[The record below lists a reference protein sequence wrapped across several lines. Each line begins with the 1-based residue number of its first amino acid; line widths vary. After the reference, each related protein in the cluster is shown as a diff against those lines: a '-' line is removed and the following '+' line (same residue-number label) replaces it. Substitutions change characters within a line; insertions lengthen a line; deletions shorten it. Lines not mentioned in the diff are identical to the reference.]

1 MNLKNKLLKIIK
13 SKFFIIICII
23 LILLITY
30 ICLED
35 NFFEMNNHENAWN
48 EENTVSEKE
57 EENVFWQEGSLKN
70 EEIVENLEESLEEKE
85 IPKDELEVI
94 NNEKIYV
101 YITGEVNN
109 PGIVV
114 LPIGSRISDAIDY
127 AGGVTSNADI
137 MKINLVY
144 MLQDGMK
151 VNIPSSKELNDNPN
165 FEYIT
170 MGSGDEKND
179 NKDFKALETTN
190 NKSESAFKISN
201 VNINTATQTEL
212 ETLPGIGPSLALKI
226 INYRKENEELE
237 NTKKEIEEIGVQVL
251 AVKGDVANFE
261 ECENFVKQ
269 VIERFGQI
277 DVLVNN
283 AGITKDMLLMRMKK
297 EDFEQVIDTNLV
309 GTFNVTK
316 NVVPYMMKARSG
328 RIINISSV
336 VGISGNAGQ
345 TNYSASKAGIIGF
358 TKSLAKEI
366 ASRNILVNAVAPGF
380 IETNMTD
387 VLKDDVKQEIAKNI
401 PLKRM
406 GTAQDVANVVKF
418 LASDDSSY
426 ITGQVINV
434 DGGMLM

>member
-1 MNLKNKLLKIIK
+1 MDK
-13 SKFFIIICII
+13 CA
-23 LILLITY
+23 LIT
-30 ICLED
+30 
-35 NFFEMNNHENAWN
+35 
-48 EENTVSEKE
+48 
-57 EENVFWQEGSLKN
+57 G
-70 EEIVENLEESLEEKE
+70 
-85 IPKDELEVI
+85 
-94 NNEKIYV
+94 
-101 YITGEVNN
+101 
-109 PGIVV
+109 
-114 LPIGSRISDAIDY
+114 
-127 AGGVTSNADI
+127 
-137 MKINLVY
+137 
-144 MLQDGMK
+144 
-151 VNIPSSKELNDNPN
+151 
-165 FEYIT
+165 
-170 MGSGDEKND
+170 
-179 NKDFKALETTN
+179 
-190 NKSESAFKISN
+190 
-201 VNINTATQTEL
+201 ATR
-212 ETLPGIGPSLALKI
+212 GIGKQIAITLAKQGYNIAL
-226 INYRKENEELE
+226 NYRKVNEELE
-237 NTKKEIEEIGVQVL
+237 NTKKEIEKIGVQIL

-261 ECENFVKQ
+261 DCENFVKQ

-366 ASRNILVNAVAPGF
+366 ASRNILVNSVAPGF

-406 GTAQDVANVVKF
+406 GTTQDVANVVKF

>member
-1 MNLKNKLLKIIK
+1 MDK
-13 SKFFIIICII
+13 CA
-23 LILLITY
+23 LIT
-30 ICLED
+30 
-35 NFFEMNNHENAWN
+35 
-48 EENTVSEKE
+48 
-57 EENVFWQEGSLKN
+57 G
-70 EEIVENLEESLEEKE
+70 
-85 IPKDELEVI
+85 
-94 NNEKIYV
+94 
-101 YITGEVNN
+101 
-109 PGIVV
+109 
-114 LPIGSRISDAIDY
+114 
-127 AGGVTSNADI
+127 
-137 MKINLVY
+137 
-144 MLQDGMK
+144 
-151 VNIPSSKELNDNPN
+151 
-165 FEYIT
+165 
-170 MGSGDEKND
+170 
-179 NKDFKALETTN
+179 TTR
-190 NKSESAFKISN
+190 
-201 VNINTATQTEL
+201 
-212 ETLPGIGPSLALKI
+212 GIGKQIAITLAKQGYNIAL
-226 INYRKENEELE
+226 NYRKENEELE
-237 NTKKEIEEIGVQVL
+237 NTKKEIEKIGVQIL

-261 ECENFVKQ
+261 DCENFVKQ

-406 GTAQDVANVVKF
+406 GTTQDVANVVKF

>member
-1 MNLKNKLLKIIK
+1 MDK
-13 SKFFIIICII
+13 CA
-23 LILLITY
+23 LIT
-30 ICLED
+30 
-35 NFFEMNNHENAWN
+35 
-48 EENTVSEKE
+48 
-57 EENVFWQEGSLKN
+57 G
-70 EEIVENLEESLEEKE
+70 
-85 IPKDELEVI
+85 
-94 NNEKIYV
+94 
-101 YITGEVNN
+101 
-109 PGIVV
+109 
-114 LPIGSRISDAIDY
+114 
-127 AGGVTSNADI
+127 
-137 MKINLVY
+137 
-144 MLQDGMK
+144 
-151 VNIPSSKELNDNPN
+151 
-165 FEYIT
+165 
-170 MGSGDEKND
+170 
-179 NKDFKALETTN
+179 
-190 NKSESAFKISN
+190 
-201 VNINTATQTEL
+201 ATR
-212 ETLPGIGPSLALKI
+212 GIGKQIAITLAKQGYNIAL
-226 INYRKENEELE
+226 NYRKENEELE
-237 NTKKEIEEIGVQVL
+237 NTKKEIEEIGVQIL

-261 ECENFVKQ
+261 DCENFVKQ

-418 LASDDSSY
+418 FASDDSSY